1 MIHKLPD
8 DVLVTIIDRAC
19 SKPSEYLSLRNVNHY
34 LYSIINNLSDL
45 YEGDLNSYEEDITLI
60 CKKNTSVE
68 TFQWIFRNKIQFTL
82 QNIKELIIYNR
93 YDVFS
98 NGFNY
103 NHFLKIIF
111 NRFYIYV
118 DPHSDIFSYI
128 ETQNPLI
135 IAGMYN
141 RIGIIQLLL
150 QGQEN
155 VMNPYLNMIPSLFD
169 LSMKHNHKNILS
181 YLINQYYP
189 LISDTIQKKLNTIIH
204 RISNCEDILF
214 HLMINNKIK
223 LSLKHWCSI
232 IRMNYSDFFI
242 TYYPNDSAST
252 QPLQQ
257 CIASNNIII
266 FNYIMKINEN
276 KICTKR
282 FTNLILQG
290 KVPSQDFIHN
300 IVNNHL
306 SLIDRDKNFIKL
318 CIKSDIN
325 QDTVI
330 ALLHEGFIFD
340 EEDMKEVLK
349 KKKYIILEIMC
360 YKRNN

>member
-1 MIHKLPD
+1 
-8 DVLVTIIDRAC
+8 
-19 SKPSEYLSLRNVNHY
+19 
-34 LYSIINNLSDL
+34 
-45 YEGDLNSYEEDITLI
+45 
-60 CKKNTSVE
+60 
-68 TFQWIFRNKIQFTL
+68 
-82 QNIKELIIYNR
+82 
-93 YDVFS
+93 
-98 NGFNY
+98 
-103 NHFLKIIF
+103 
-111 NRFYIYV
+111 
-118 DPHSDIFSYI
+118 
-128 ETQNPLI
+128 
-135 IAGMYN
+135 MYN

-150 QGQEN
+150 KGQEN

-266 FNYIMKINEN
+266 LNYIMKINEN

-282 FTNLILQG
+282 FTNLIFRG
-290 KVPSQDFIHN
+290 KVRSQDFIHN

-318 CIKSDIN
+318 CMNRTSIKIRS
-325 QDTVI
+325 
-330 ALLHEGFIFD
+330 LHYF
-340 EEDMKEVLK
+340 MKGSYLMK
-349 KKKYIILEIMC
+349 KI
-360 YKRNN
+360 

>member
-8 DVLVTIIDRAC
+8 DVLTTIIDRAC

-68 TFQWIFRNKIQFTL
+68 TFQWILRNKIQFTL

-150 QGQEN
+150 KGQEN